1 VAERKTWIVTL
12 SGERPPT
19 EVRRDLTEAGFAVGA
34 VLDAIG
40 VITGEADAKA
50 VAKARKIKG
59 IASIAEDTAVGI
71 GPPGSDPTW

>member
-1 VAERKTWIVTL
+1 VAERKTWSVTL
-12 SGERPPT
+12 SGERPPA
-19 EVRRDLTEAGFAVGA
+19 EVRRDLAQAGFDIGA

-50 VAKARKIKG
+50 VAKARRIKG
-59 IASIAEDTAVGI
+59 VASIAEDTAVGI

>member
-1 VAERKTWIVTL
+1 MAQRKTWIVTL
-12 SGERPPT
+12 SGERPAAA
-19 EVRRDLTEAGFAVGA
+19 VKRDLAEAGFAVAA

-50 VAKARKIKG
+50 VAKARRIKG
-59 IASIAEDTAVGI
+59 VASIAEDIEVGI

>member
-1 VAERKTWIVTL
+1 MAERKTWIVTL
-12 SGERPPT
+12 SGERPPA
-19 EVRRDLTEAGFAVGA
+19 EVRRDLIEAGFAVGA

-59 IASIAEDTAVGI
+59 IASIAEDIEVGI
-71 GPPGSDPTW
+71 GPPGSNPTW